1 MKVGGDSGGWRGLDL
16 FWRRLVEKKVC
27 FLGGG
32 GGAQWAKF
40 SILVRNVK

>member
-1 MKVGGDSGGWRGLDL
+1 MVVGEDWIYFGGGWLK
-16 FWRRLVEKKVC
+16 KKVC

-40 SILVRNVK
+40 SILLRNVK